1 MGFGGFGLNRLGLA
15 GSVGWLRWA
24 VDWLCG
30 GVCHLLAGAM
40 VVVKVVLSVATISIV
55 PLQLCLEC
63 VVLLTEV
70 LLSVMLGVAPPV
82 APLVCLVSWHV
93 YVLEVVVSSIGAVG
107 AWSRDR
113 KGTSGG
119 TVRYGHRVGQGVGQR
134 EWQGHGPRHK
144 ASGYQT
150 RSYHICLC

>member
-15 GSVGWLRWA
+15 GSVGWLRGA

-30 GVCHLLAGAM
+30 GVCHLLAGAV

-70 LLSVMLGVAPPV
+70 LLPVVLRVAPPV

-93 YVLEVVVSSIGAVG
+93 YVLEVVVSSVGAVR
-107 AWSRDR
+107 A
-113 KGTSGG
+113 
-119 TVRYGHRVGQGVGQR
+119 
-134 EWQGHGPRHK
+134 
-144 ASGYQT
+144 
-150 RSYHICLC
+150 